1 MSAQYNS
8 LIDLGKD
15 TKLIAAAEVGS
26 VPLPA
31 QLQAYEA
38 DWVWFCTWGD
48 QFINNAEYNPVD
60 ALKAVRLS
68 LPPVKIF
75 GHKLTHIDL

>member
-31 QLQAYEA
+31 LLKAYHA

-48 QFINNAEYNPVD
+48 SFINNEDYNPAEV
-60 ALKAVRLS
+60 LKEVGHKRLS
-68 LPPVKIF
+68 VYTIRMQADA
-75 GHKLTHIDL
+75 I

>member
-8 LIDLGKD
+8 LIELGKD

-31 QLQAYEA
+31 LLKAYEA
-38 DWVWFCTWGD
+38 HWAWFCTWGD
-48 QFINNAEYNPVD
+48 SFINNEDYNPVEV
-60 ALKAVRLS
+60 LKQVSRPS
-68 LPPVKIF
+68 LPNVQI
-75 GHKLTHIDL
+75 GGTRS